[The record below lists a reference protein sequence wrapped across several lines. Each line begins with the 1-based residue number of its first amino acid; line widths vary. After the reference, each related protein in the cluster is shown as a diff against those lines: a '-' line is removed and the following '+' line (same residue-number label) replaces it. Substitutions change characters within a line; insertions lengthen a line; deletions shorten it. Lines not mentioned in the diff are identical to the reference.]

1 MKTAVAR
8 NQPGYTAIVV
18 EELAEETSEQDIRSL
33 FGQYGAVSAIRLIP
47 SASNR
52 RGDGC
57 CYLKMRDR
65 PAKVAISTLNGKAFG
80 GSILRVTEAPAL
92 PSELPKPRPSAE
104 DELTRGPTRLI
115 YHVASVEKAAMPAG
129 AQGDDWYRYVLS
141 SGRSRITGFHRG
153 SHSEVKAFAS
163 QCAEEFN
170 LRSERGKIVRPT
182 AHAKKK

>member
-1 MKTAVAR
+1 MKTAIAR
-8 NQPGYTAIVV
+8 NQPGYTIIVV

-52 RGDGC
+52 RGNDC

-65 PAKVAISTLNGKAFG
+65 PAKAAISALDGKTFG
-80 GSILRVTEAPAL
+80 GSILRVSEAPAL
-92 PSELPKPRPSAE
+92 LSALPKPRPSAE
-104 DELTRGPTRLI
+104 DEPTRGPTRLI

-153 SHSEVKAFAS
+153 SLAEVEAFAS
-163 QCAEEFN
+163 HCVEEFN
-170 LRSERGKIVRPT
+170 LRSSRGKSARPMVP
-182 AHAKKK
+182 AKKK